1 VEEVLPALQHASPAQ
16 GNEVVAVDAVRA
28 PGTGWVARVSAF
40 ARGLPAGYRS
50 IMAEMRRVTW
60 PDRDDIKRMSIG
72 VIVLSLGIGA
82 VIAIIDFILQQVLVR
97 WIPQIF
103 AGR

>member
-1 VEEVLPALQHASPAQ
+1 M
-16 GNEVVAVDAVRA
+16 AVDLAQSGGDGKVGRGTATA
-28 PGTGWVARVSAF
+28 PGWPARAAASI
-40 ARGLPAGYRS
+40 RSLPVLYRS

-60 PDRDDIKRMSIG
+60 PGPDEIKKMSVG

-82 VIAIIDFILQQVLVR
+82 IIALIDFILQQVLVR

>member
-1 VEEVLPALQHASPAQ
+1 MAVDVVQTGAVGRFGAFVLALPARTAAF
-16 GNEVVAVDAVRA
+16 VR
-28 PGTGWVARVSAF
+28 S
-40 ARGLPAGYRS
+40 LPATYRS

-60 PDRDDIKRMSIG
+60 PGRDDIQKMSIG

-82 VIAIIDFILQQVLVR
+82 VIALIDFILQQVLVR

>member
-1 VEEVLPALQHASPAQ
+1 M
-16 GNEVVAVDAVRA
+16 AVDVAQQS
-28 PGTGWVARVSAF
+28 PTGWAARWSARVQ
-40 ARGLPAGYRS
+40 GLPARYRS
-50 IMAEMRRVTW
+50 IIVEMRKVTW
-60 PDRDDIKRMSIG
+60 PDREEIRKMSIG

>member
-1 VEEVLPALQHASPAQ
+1 
-16 GNEVVAVDAVRA
+16 VAVNVVQSRPAGRA
-28 PGTGWVARVSAF
+28 ARLSTFV
-40 ARGLPAGYRS
+40 RGLPSAYRS

-60 PDRDDIKRMSIG
+60 PDRDDIQRMSIG

>member
-1 VEEVLPALQHASPAQ
+1 M
-16 GNEVVAVDAVRA
+16 AVDVVGSGGGIA
-28 PGTGWVARVSAF
+28 GWGARVSAQLQ
-40 ARGLPAGYRS
+40 ALPASYRS
-50 IMAEMRRVTW
+50 VMGELRRVTW
-60 PDRDDIKRMSIG
+60 PDRQQIKEMSIG

-82 VIAIIDFILQQVLVR
+82 VIALMDFILQQVLVR